1 MESDFWRNSLSREM
15 RFLLV
20 EDNAVLAEGL
30 SWALRDL
37 GHEVSVVAMGRQA
50 IGMIQHQSPDAVILD
65 ISLPDID
72 GVQVAEFIRR
82 DHPDLPIVFASG
94 HDGDQ
99 PRLIAAVKDSATAIL
114 RKPYATETLLEVVSK
129 LIAERRRQRGGAP

>member
-1 MESDFWRNSLSREM
+1 M

-20 EDNAVLAEGL
+20 EDNAALAEGL

-37 GHEVSVVAMGRQA
+37 GHQVVVAGLGRQA
-50 IGMIQHQSPDAVILD
+50 IGMIQHRRPDAVILD

-72 GVQVAEFIRR
+72 GIQVAEFIRR

-94 HDGDQ
+94 HDRDQ
-99 PRLIAAVKDSATAIL
+99 PRLAGVVRDRATASL
-114 RKPYATETLLEVVSK
+114 RKPYATELLLETVAK
-129 LIAERRRQRGGAP
+129 LIAAQRRD

>member
-1 MESDFWRNSLSREM
+1 M

-20 EDNAVLAEGL
+20 EDNDVLAEGL
-30 SWALRDL
+30 AWALRDL
-37 GHEVSVVAMGRQA
+37 GHDVSLVGLGRQA
-50 IGMIQHQSPDAVILD
+50 IGMIQHRLPDAVILD

-72 GVQVAEFIRR
+72 GVLVAEFIRR

-99 PRLIAAVKDSATAIL
+99 PRIIAAVKDGATAIL
-114 RKPYATETLLEVVSK
+114 RKPYATETLLETVAK
-129 LIAERRRQRGGAP
+129 LIAAQRR

>member
-1 MESDFWRNSLSREM
+1 M

-30 SWALRDL
+30 SWALSDL
-37 GHEVSVVAMGRQA
+37 GHEVSVVALGRQA
-50 IGMIQHQSPDAVILD
+50 IGMIQHRLPDAVILD

-72 GVQVAEFIRR
+72 GVLVAEFIRR

-99 PRLIAAVKDSATAIL
+99 PRITAAVKDRATAIL
-114 RKPYATETLLEVVSK
+114 RKPYATETLLETVTA
-129 LIAERRRQRGGAP
+129 LIAAQKR

>member
-1 MESDFWRNSLSREM
+1 METATGVTPYDRAM

-20 EDNAVLAEGL
+20 EDNPVLAEGL
-30 SWALRDL
+30 SWALNDL
-37 GHEVSVVAMGRQA
+37 GHQVSVVGLGRQA
-50 IGMIQHQSPDAVILD
+50 IGMIQHQLPDAVILD
-65 ISLPDID
+65 VSLPDID

-99 PRLIAAVKDSATAIL
+99 PRIIAAVKDPATAIL
-114 RKPYATETLLEVVSK
+114 RKPYATEALLETVAK
-129 LIAERRRQRGGAP
+129 LIAGRRR

>member
-1 MESDFWRNSLSREM
+1 M

-20 EDNAVLAEGL
+20 EDNVVLAEGL
-30 SWALRDL
+30 SWALNDL
-37 GHEVSVVAMGRQA
+37 GHEVSVVGLGRQA
-50 IGMIQHQSPDAVILD
+50 IGMIQHWRPDAVILD

-94 HDGDQ
+94 HDRDQ
-99 PRLIAAVKDSATAIL
+99 PRIIEAVKDRATAIL
-114 RKPYATETLLEVVSK
+114 RKPYATETLLETVAK
-129 LIAERRRQRGGAP
+129 LIAAQKR

>member
-1 MESDFWRNSLSREM
+1 M

-20 EDNAVLAEGL
+20 EDNPVLADGL
-30 SWALRDL
+30 SWALTDL
-37 GHEVSVVAMGRQA
+37 GHEVSVVALGRQA
-50 IGMIQHQSPDAVILD
+50 IGMIQHRLPDAVILD

-72 GVQVAEFIRR
+72 GVLVAEFIRR

-99 PRLIAAVKDSATAIL
+99 PRIIAAVKDSATAIL
-114 RKPYATETLLEVVSK
+114 RKPYATDTLLETVAK
-129 LIAERRRQRGGAP
+129 LMAAQRR